1 LYTPALGNTD
11 PEGFTGDVPVLQ
23 EPRAIW
29 TNAVDSYRPMVYND
43 YGRSVRAHDKAST
56 GYRTTIWRWRKEFQN
71 DFAARMDWSIKP
83 YEGANHPPVV
93 KLGHGDRLTVK
104 SGEGFMMS
112 AAGSSDPDGDSLSYL
127 WFQYPEA
134 GSYKKEIKLGYAE
147 NHHTVWGQA
156 PVVSKAE
163 TAHFIVQVTDKGSPA
178 LTRHRRVIVTFT
190 TRDGACRRHLHGSF
204 KTSWN
209 PTWTETARKCW
220 CSAAFKKRYGSLP
233 TIHWI

>member
-1 LYTPALGNTD
+1 LENTT
-11 PEGFTGDVPVLQ
+11 PEGFTGNVPVLQ

-43 YGRSVRAHDKAST
+43 YGRNVRAHDKASS

-71 DFAARMDWSIKP
+71 DFAARMDWSTQP

-163 TAHFIVQVTDKGSPA
+163 TAHFIVQVIDKGSPA
-178 LTRHRRVIVTFT
+178 LTRYRRVIVTFM
-190 TRDGACRRHLHGSF
+190 
-204 KTSWN
+204 
-209 PTWTETARKCW
+209 P
-220 CSAAFKKRYGSLP
+220 SAP
-233 TIHWI
+233 